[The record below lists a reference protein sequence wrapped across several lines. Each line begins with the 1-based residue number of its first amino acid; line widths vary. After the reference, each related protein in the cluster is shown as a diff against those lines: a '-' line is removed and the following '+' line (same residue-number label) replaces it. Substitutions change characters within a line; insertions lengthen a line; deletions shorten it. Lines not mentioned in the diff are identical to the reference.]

1 MTKRGLSVDCSSLR
15 LRFAPLY
22 KLAGGRRAGLAVL
35 VVVCFAAL
43 SMGAARLKTGT
54 FSRVWERIT
63 STQACHDC
71 SQRSAAKPA
80 ATQSSAGTFTNF
92 DVTGAGTTA
101 LEGTFGVSINA
112 SGEVAG
118 IYITSGNVSH
128 GFVRAA
134 NGTISTFDAPNAG
147 TGKNQGTF
155 PISIDVDGNIA
166 GMYADTSNVY
176 HGFIRNS
183 SGTITEFN
191 APGAGTSGHRGTSP
205 ISINAGVIT
214 GPYVTGSDVTTSVWH
229 GFVRATNGGI
239 TTIDVPGAGTGDK
252 QGTQPTSIN
261 ASGVITGMYTDSNSV
276 YHGFIDGNGTF
287 TNPIDAPGSVATVPT
302 SIDAAGDIAG
312 VYADSTGLMHGFVRT
327 ASGTI
332 TTFSAPGAS
341 TTPPG
346 SGKGIK
352 IDGTIA
358 GSINTTASV
367 AGFYTDTNKAGHGY
381 IRASNGTFTSPLD
394 DPDAGT
400 GAMEGTISMSI
411 NDSGIVTGTYAD
423 TNDVFHGFVFTP
435 NPSTITLTP
444 AALSFG
450 SQAID
455 IHSAA
460 KVVTV
465 KNAGSATVDISSITA
480 SGAFA
485 VSANTCGATLAPG
498 KTCKVSVT
506 FTPTSLG
513 SETGLLSVNDSAYNS
528 PQTAALSGTGIA
540 QAELTPARA
549 TYAKQKVGT
558 TSAPKTFTLTNE
570 LSVALTGIAIST
582 TGDFNAKT
590 TTCGTTL
597 AAKGKCTIS
606 VTFTPKATGARTG
619 ELSVKD
625 SANNSPQGASLT
637 GTGD

>member
-1 MTKRGLSVDCSSLR
+1 MTKRSLSVDCSSLR

-22 KLAGGRRAGLAVL
+22 RLAGRRRTGLAVL
-35 VVVCFAAL
+35 AVVCFAVL
-43 SMGAARLKTGT
+43 TMGAVRLRTGT
-54 FSRVWERIT
+54 LTRIWEQIT
-63 STQACHDC
+63 SVKPCHNC
-71 SQRSAAKPA
+71 GQPSAAKP
-80 ATQSSAGTFTNF
+80 TVIQSSAGTFTNF
-92 DVTGAGTTA
+92 DVTGAGTSA

-134 NGTISTFDAPNAG
+134 NGTITPFNASNAG
-147 TGKNQGTF
+147 TGKNEGTF

-166 GMYADTSNVY
+166 GMYADTNNVY

-183 SGTITEFN
+183 SGTITEFD

-229 GFVRATNGGI
+229 GFVRATNGDI
-239 TTIDVPGAGTGDK
+239 TTINVPGAGTGDK

-261 ASGVITGMYTDSNSV
+261 ASGVIAGMYTDSNSV
-276 YHGFIDGNGTF
+276 YHGFIDANGTF
-287 TNPIDAPGSVATVPT
+287 TNPIDAPGAVATVPT

-327 ASGTI
+327 AGGTI

-358 GSINTTASV
+358 GSINTTANI
-367 AGFYTDTNKAGHGY
+367 AGFYTDTNKVEHGY
-381 IRASNGTFTSPLD
+381 IRSSNGTFTSPLD

-400 GAMEGTISMSI
+400 GVMEGTISISV
-411 NDSGIVTGTYAD
+411 NDSGIVAGTYAD
-423 TNDVFHGFVFTP
+423 ANGVFHGFVFTP
-435 NPSTITLTP
+435 VTATVTLTP
-444 AALSFG
+444 AVLSFG
-450 SQAID
+450 NQAVD
-455 IHSAA
+455 ETSTA
-460 KVVTV
+460 KPVTV
-465 KNAGSATVDISSITA
+465 KNTGSATVDIGSITA
-480 SGAFA
+480 SGAFGI
-485 VSANTCGATLAPG
+485 SANTCGATLAAG

-506 FTPTSLG
+506 FTPMSLG
-513 SETGLLSVNDSAYNS
+513 ALTGTLSVSDNASGS
-528 PQTAALSGTGIA
+528 PQTAALSGTGVV
-540 QAELTPARA
+540 QAKLTPAKA

-558 TSAPKTFTLTNE
+558 TSAAKTFTLTND
-570 LSVALTGIAIST
+570 LNVALTGVAIST
-582 TGDFNAKT
+582 TGDFNVKT
-590 TTCGTTL
+590 TTCTTSL
-597 AAKGKCTIS
+597 AAKAKCTIS
-606 VTFTPKATGARTG
+606 VAFTPKATGTTTG

-625 SANNSPQGASLT
+625 SANNSPQAASLT